1 MQNERKMKKLFILL
15 LLTATK
21 LASLQAQVG
30 VWGFAGANISNVHFP
45 DSAGIDE
52 KYESNFSAGFSFR
65 KTGEGRISYLAD
77 LAFAPKGYS
86 YSVSVPYEQK
96 VRFRY
101 FYLDLAP
108 QLQYRLTNVLSISAG
123 PYGSLKLKERI
134 NAGDGW
140 KKPLS
145 LVGEFRDDTDFG
157 FIASARAGFG
167 QFTFALSYLHG
178 LQNVSDINFTDE
190 NGVPIVKAYERNR
203 AVQLTLGYRF
213 WQS

>member
-1 MQNERKMKKLFILL
+1 MKKLFIFLL
-15 LLTATK
+15 FAATG
-21 LASLQAQVG
+21 LGTLHAQVE
-30 VWGFAGANISNVHFP
+30 VWGFAGANISKANFS
-45 DSAGIDE
+45 DSIIMNE
-52 KYESNFSAGFSFR
+52 KYEANFSAGISLR
-65 KTGEGRISYLAD
+65 KAGEGRISFLTD

-86 YSVSVPYEQK
+86 YSYSIPFEQK
-96 VRFRY
+96 IRLRY

-145 LVGEFRDDTDFG
+145 VVGEFRDDTDFG
-157 FIASARAGFG
+157 FIAVARASLG
-167 QFTFALSYLHG
+167 QFTLALSYLHG

-190 NGVPIVKAYERNR
+190 NGVPIGKTYERNR
-203 AVQLTLGYRF
+203 AVQLTLGYRL
-213 WQS
+213 